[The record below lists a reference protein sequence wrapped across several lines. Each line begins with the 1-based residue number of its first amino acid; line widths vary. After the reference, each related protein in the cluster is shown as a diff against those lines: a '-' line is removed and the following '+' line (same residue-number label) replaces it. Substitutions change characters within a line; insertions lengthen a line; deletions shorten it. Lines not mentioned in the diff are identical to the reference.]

1 MGPNVFGPLHF
12 LQLAVF
18 FFAVESKPDLAK
30 LKGRRKRSR
39 ERMGETSTSSSSSSS
54 YTFLK
59 RPKQ

>member
-18 FFAVESKPDLAK
+18 FSLWKASQTLLNLRGEE
-30 LKGRRKRSR
+30 KRSR

-54 YTFLK
+54 SS
-59 RPKQ
+59 